1 MDDATTELIKYYQMR
16 VNALQ
21 DELTLTKKQLADAVM
36 LNNELIQRSAH
47 LYHQTQREIKL

>member
-1 MDDATTELIKYYQMR
+1 MDDTTTELIKYYQMR
-16 VNALQ
+16 VNALE
-21 DELTLTKKQLADAVM
+21 DELTLTKRQLADAVM

>member
-1 MDDATTELIKYYQMR
+1 MDDTTTELIKYYQMR

-21 DELTLTKKQLADAVM
+21 DELTLTKKQLADAVT